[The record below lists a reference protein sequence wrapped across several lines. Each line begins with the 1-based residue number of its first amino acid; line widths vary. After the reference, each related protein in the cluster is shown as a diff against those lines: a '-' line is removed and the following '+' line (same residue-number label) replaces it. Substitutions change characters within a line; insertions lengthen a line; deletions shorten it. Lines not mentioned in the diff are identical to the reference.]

1 MTSMRRRDALLSLAG
16 LVAFAGVQG
25 PSRALARGAT
35 PFTFTDIYARD
46 NVLSEAAVSLT
57 GSPIT
62 MRGFMAPP
70 LKPDIAFFVLTKLP
84 MTVCP
89 FCSDGTEW
97 PEDIVV
103 VYLEGELQF
112 VPYYAAIEVE
122 GRLDTGFITDPETGF
137 VSLVRMREARYRTL

>member
-1 MTSMRRRDALLSLAG
+1 MSGIRRRDALLSLAG
-16 LVAFAGVQG
+16 LVAFAGVGRPTQG
-25 PSRALARGAT
+25 LAAT

-46 NVLSEAAVSLT
+46 NVLSDAAVSLT
-57 GSPIT
+57 GAPIT

-70 LKPDIAFFVLTKLP
+70 LKADVPFFVLTKLP

-103 VYLEGELQF
+103 VYLDGELRF

-122 GRLDTGFITDPETGF
+122 GRLDTGFVTDPETGF
-137 VSLVRMREARYRTL
+137 VSLVRMQAARYRTL

>member
-1 MTSMRRRDALLSLAG
+1 MNGMRRRDALLSLAG
-16 LVAFAGVQG
+16 LVAFAGVGRPQ
-25 PSRALARGAT
+25 SALAAT
-35 PFTFTDIYARD
+35 PFTFTEIYARD
-46 NVLSEAAVSLT
+46 NILSDAALSLT
-57 GSPIT
+57 GTPIT

-89 FCSDGTEW
+89 FCNDGAEW

-103 VYLEGELQF
+103 VYLEGELRF

-137 VSLVRMREARYRTL
+137 VSLVRMKDARYRTL